1 MSDRISTFSG
11 FYSRDYQTQSLQS
24 QLNTVTGEVSSGLQA
39 NPTAQLGTNAAL
51 LYQLSAQ
58 ETQQTTLQTTI
69 GTAENRLDTA
79 QTVLSSMGT
88 MTQTIANAAL
98 AAGAPGTDTDQA
110 YSALAQQATG
120 AISTV
125 LGQLNTSSAGG
136 PIFSG
141 DSGTPPMQAADA
153 PGGPMAA
160 IQSTLNT
167 AVASAGGPLTQTN
180 VATLLAG
187 FSSMFSDANAA
198 SSQNYTGAFY
208 AGSTDGKPTTV
219 LTGANQTLQYNASAN
234 QPAFRDLLQGLSM
247 LSTLGAPSSQMDDS
261 AKAALVTQASTL
273 ISNAQGELTSLQ
285 GNLGA
290 VQGQMKSAITEQNAV
305 ASATQQQING
315 YEQTDTAADATTL
328 SMLQT
333 QIQAS
338 YQITSDISQ
347 LSLVHYMP
355 AGA

>member
-39 NPTAQLGTNAAL
+39 NPTAQL
-51 LYQLSAQ
+51 
-58 ETQQTTLQTTI
+58 QTTI

-79 QTVLSSMGT
+79 QTVLSSMGSI
-88 MTQTIANAAL
+88 TQTIANAAL
-98 AAGAPGTDTDQA
+98 AAGAPGSNTDQA
-110 YSALAQQATG
+110 YSALAQQATS

-141 DSGTPPMQAADA
+141 DSGTAPMQAADA

-160 IQSTLNT
+160 IQSTLNA
-167 AVASAGGPLTQTN
+167 AVASAGGALSQTN
-180 VATLLAG
+180 VSTLLAG

-219 LTGANQTLQYNASAN
+219 LTGANQNLTYNASAN

-247 LSTLGAPSSQMDDS
+247 LSTLSAPSSQMDDT

-290 VQGQMKSAITEQNAV
+290 VQSQMKSAITEQNAV

-315 YEQTDTAADATTL
+315 YEQTDTATDATML
-328 SMLQT
+328 STLQT

-338 YQITSDISQ
+338 YQITSAISQ

-355 AGA
+355 AGL